1 MLQAYKTSVFLAFVL
16 FLETIPGIGQLVVP
30 LVTESESD
38 LYQWPVYSSGHKQM
52 LGTNKEQ

>member
-30 LVTESESD
+30 LVPESEGD